1 MKWGYF
7 YFVTCYTTVRESVPN
22 LASHATSNVYTLDVS
37 CMQSSKGAVE
47 GFTSWLIPLIN

>member
-1 MKWGYF
+1 MNWGYF

-37 CMQSSKGAVE
+37 CVQSSKGAVE